1 MIYVDTSAVLKLV
14 VREDESAAVGARL
27 ADADMVCSAL
37 LLVEAR
43 RALAR
48 RAPDRLPRLDL
59 VLSRISLVDISAAVV
74 ESAGRLP
81 DPMLRSLDSIHLA
94 TALMVRDDLDA
105 VMTYDDRVAAAATA
119 QGLTVEAPGRG

>member
-1 MIYVDTSAVLKLV
+1 MIYVDTSVVLKLV
-14 VREDESAAVGARL
+14 VREEESADVDRRL
-27 ADADMVCSAL
+27 TDADMVCSAL

-59 VLSRISLVDISAAVV
+59 ALSRISLVDVSAAVV

-81 DPMLRSLDSIHLA
+81 DPMLRSLDAIHLA

-105 VMTYDDRVAAAATA
+105 VVTYDDRFAAAATTH
-119 QGLTVEAPGRG
+119 GLAVEAPGRA